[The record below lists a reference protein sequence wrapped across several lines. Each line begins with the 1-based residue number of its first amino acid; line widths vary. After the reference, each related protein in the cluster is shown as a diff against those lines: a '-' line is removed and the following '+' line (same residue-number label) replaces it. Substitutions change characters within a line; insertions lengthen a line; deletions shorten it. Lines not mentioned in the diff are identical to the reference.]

1 MLFTQFF
8 MEDIH
13 QATCEGGDKD
23 SETEAKAH
31 TCWLQKSENK
41 GWDSK
46 CLKNQEGKI
55 KEKKTTVGE
64 ILRTAYKLH
73 QKSELISG
81 YARGGVWELF
91 VCNIRSSPGGI

>member
-1 MLFTQFF
+1 

-31 TCWLQKSENK
+31 TYWLQKSENK

-55 KEKKTTVGE
+55 KEKKTTIGE

-73 QKSELISG
+73 QKSGLISRVG
-81 YARGGVWELF
+81 CGELF